1 MKKVDAKGLS
11 CPQPL
16 ILTRKTLAEKSGDF
30 RMVLDDQIARKNIER
45 FLQHEN
51 QNYKIT
57 ETAEEI
63 WIDISNDNSS
73 EPAEEKEESSDK
85 PVYVFKTKGVAEDEL
100 GQMLT
105 AGFFATLKEVQPLPE
120 AIVFYHEAVFLTLDD
135 SAHLEVLQ
143 ALQDLGI
150 KIMICGN
157 CVKFYDV
164 VERVAVGEISNAFD
178 ILTLFSNAHH
188 LVYP

>member
-1 MKKVDAKGLS
+1 MKIVDAKGLS

-45 FLQHEN
+45 FLKHEN
-51 QNYKIT
+51 QQYRISET
-57 ETAEEI
+57 ESEI
-63 WIDISNDNSS
+63 WIDVSNAKIAAPEPEQSNNS
-73 EPAEEKEESSDK
+73 AR

-105 AGFFATLKEVQPLPE
+105 AGFMATLKEVRPLPA
-120 AIVFYHEAVFLTLDD
+120 AIVFYHQAVFLTLDD
-135 SAHLEVLQ
+135 SSYLEALRE
-143 ALQDLGI
+143 LQDLGI
-150 KIMICGN
+150 KLMICGN

-164 VERVAVGEISNAFD
+164 VERVAVGEVSNAFD